1 MAKVE
6 YIRCPRCEL
15 NYIDKRDKLCK
26 VCQMEMQARGTSS
39 ALDEEEVELGICP
52 ICKTNYIGED
62 EEMCAMCQKEK
73 EVEEG
78 LSNQNEDEDNWR
90 MYVENEDQETEED
103 EVGDMSSITD
113 LDDEMLADDLEMDLD
128 EEDMENEE
136 EEFEEEPEEDADDFD
151 DLDDIDDDDDEDDE
165 YDDDDEDYDDDDDFY
180 KKSKK
185 K

>member
-15 NYIDKRDKLCK
+15 NYINKKDKLCK

-39 ALDEEEVELGICP
+39 ALDEEEVELGVCP

-62 EEMCAMCQKEK
+62 EEMCPMCQKEK
-73 EVEEG
+73 EVAES
-78 LSNQNEDEDNWR
+78 LTNPNEDEDNWR

-113 LDDEMLADDLEMDLD
+113 LDDDMLADDLGMDLD
-128 EEDMENEE
+128 DEEIDGDSEELEE
-136 EEFEEEPEEDADDFD
+136 ESEEDDFD
-151 DLDDIDDDDDEDDE
+151 DFDDIDDDDIDDDDEDDDDD
-165 YDDDDEDYDDDDDFY
+165 YDDDDEEDDFY
-180 KKSKK
+180 KKSSKK
-185 K
+185 